1 MIKEQKIVNKTKQSE
16 FKQNKFYII
25 INYYS
30 IFFYQGSGS

>member
-25 INYYS
+25 I
-30 IFFYQGSGS
+30 IQFFIKDPDPDL